1 MKDKYDALKLSAQN
15 SIDNAYSPYSK
26 IKIGAAV
33 LASSGKI
40 YTGANIENA
49 SYGATICAERTAIVK
64 AMSENEKYISAIAI
78 TGDINDY
85 AFPCGICRQVMSE
98 FMSKD
103 SIVFVSGKDREWKT
117 FKLKELLPNS
127 FDFYDDIKG
136 R

>member
-1 MKDKYDALKLSAQN
+1 MKDKYNQLKIKAQEAVG
-15 SIDNAYSPYSK
+15 NAYSPYSN

-33 LASSGKI
+33 LAGSGKI

-49 SYGATICAERTAIVK
+49 SFGATICAERTAIVK
-64 AMSENEKYISAIAI
+64 AMSENEKYIEAIAI

-98 FMSKD
+98 FMQKD
-103 SIVFVSGKDREWKT
+103 ALVFVSGNDLQWKQ
-117 FKLKELLPNS
+117 FQLEELLPNS
-127 FDFYDDIKG
+127 FDFQASKKE